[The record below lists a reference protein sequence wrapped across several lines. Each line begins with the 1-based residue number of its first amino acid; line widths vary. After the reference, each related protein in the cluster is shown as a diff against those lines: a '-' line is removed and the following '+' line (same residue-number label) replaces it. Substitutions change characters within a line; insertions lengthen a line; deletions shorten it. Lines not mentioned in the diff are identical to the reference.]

1 MIFNQHEF
9 DISFEWGENGAAE
22 LAPISQAVIMVDV
35 LSFSTVVD
43 IAVGRG
49 AVVFPYRVR
58 DAGATEFAESV
69 GAILA
74 NPFGTRDGYSL
85 SPESLLQVKAGTR
98 LVLPSPNGSTLS
110 LTTGR
115 TPVFAGCLRNARAVA
130 VAASRY
136 GSRIAVIAAGERWR
150 NDYSLRPSFEDL
162 IGAGAIISYLSG
174 SFSPEAVSAVAAF
187 RAVNPMLFEYLRQCS
202 SGKELIEHGFSEDIR
217 LASQLDASDSAPI
230 LVDGT
235 FINGAR

>member
-1 MIFNQHEF
+1 VIFNQHEF

-74 NPFGTRDGYSL
+74 NPFRTRDGYSL

-187 RAVNPMLFEYLRQCS
+187 RAVNPMLLEYLRQCG

-230 LVDGT
+230 LVDGA